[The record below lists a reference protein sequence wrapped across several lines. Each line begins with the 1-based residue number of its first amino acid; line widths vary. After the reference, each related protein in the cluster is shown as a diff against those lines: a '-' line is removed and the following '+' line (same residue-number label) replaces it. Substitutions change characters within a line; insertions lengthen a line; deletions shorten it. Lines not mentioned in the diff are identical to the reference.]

1 MAIGQNDKRGLQRP
15 GTAESDFNELQYSIE
30 QYLNNEVET
39 AWVGRIDGCSTEGSG
54 PTGTADV
61 TPMTAQSDAE
71 GQALPMVSVPA
82 LPHTRLQAGKAG
94 IIINPVPGDRVVC
107 VSCKGDISTINRGTD
122 SPQRPGSFRTFDQSL
137 HTEEPT
143 TYIQLEQDETIY
155 IKAPGKITIETD
167 AEIIIK
173 SAGPVTIDA
182 PKVKITGTLEV
193 GSITSSGGVSIDTP
207 SVHMTGNLEVDGHI
221 HGN

>member
-1 MAIGQNDKRGLQRP
+1 
-15 GTAESDFNELQYSIE
+15 
-30 QYLNNEVET
+30 
-39 AWVGRIDGCSTEGSG
+39 
-54 PTGTADV
+54 
-61 TPMTAQSDAE
+61 MTAQSDAE

-82 LPHTRLQAGKAG
+82 LPHTRLQAGKVG

-122 SPQRPGSFRTFDQSL
+122 SPQRPGSFRTFDQSDSVIVGTL

-143 TYIQLEQDETIY
+143 TYIQLDQDETIY
-155 IKAPGKITIETD
+155 MKAPGKITIETD
-167 AEIIIK
+167 AEVIIK

-193 GSITSSGGVSIDTP
+193 GSITSSGGVSIDT
-207 SVHMTGNLEVDGHI
+207 STVSMTGDLNVTGNINAGGHI